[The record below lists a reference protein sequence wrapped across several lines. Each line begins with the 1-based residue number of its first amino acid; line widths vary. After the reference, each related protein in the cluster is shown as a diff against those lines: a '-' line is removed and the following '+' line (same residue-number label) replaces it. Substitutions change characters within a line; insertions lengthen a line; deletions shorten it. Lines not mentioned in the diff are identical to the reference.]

1 MPKINRLKGLPN
13 TITQQFFSTTFY
25 YSKGYMADWVFN
37 AASEKNVSELKID
50 FWNNTIT
57 PNELEI
63 KPILRQLPRLK
74 ETVHKTLKSQN
85 FEPDFITK
93 GFMEIRMGK
102 TGYRY
107 LYCKTILIDK
117 NGIEHIGKEYTES
130 VYEENFKVFRTK
142 KEYSEFN
149 KDNLKKTNESILER
163 IKNIFR

>member
-37 AASEKNVSELKID
+37 AASEKNVSELTIN

-63 KPILRQLPRLK
+63 KPILNHLPRLK

-85 FEPDFITK
+85 FESNFITS
-93 GFMEIRMGK
+93 GFMKIKMGVME
-102 TGYRY
+102 
-107 LYCKTILIDK
+107 C
-117 NGIEHIGKEYTES
+117 
-130 VYEENFKVFRTK
+130 
-142 KEYSEFN
+142 
-149 KDNLKKTNESILER
+149 
-163 IKNIFR
+163 

>member
-37 AASEKNVSELKID
+37 AASEKNISILTID

-57 PNELEI
+57 PNELKI
-63 KPILRQLPRLK
+63 KPILTQLPRLK

-85 FEPDFITK
+85 FESDFISK
-93 GFMEIRMGK
+93 GFMTIKMGK

-117 NGIEHIGKEYTES
+117 NGTEHMGKEYTES
-130 VYEENFKVFRTK
+130 VYEDDFKVFRTK
-142 KEYSEFN
+142 KQYSESI
-149 KDNLKKTNESILER
+149 KDNFKTPNKSMLER
-163 IKNIFR
+163 IKNLFK